1 MVYEV
6 IQMYR
11 HGLDIN
17 KLALGV
23 LWEKMGNM
31 TQLGDVGRG
40 FEYAV
45 EEGSATLSFSQV
57 FLFVSHTRY

>member
-17 KLALGV
+17 KHALGV

-57 FLFVSHTRY
+57 FLFVSHTRH